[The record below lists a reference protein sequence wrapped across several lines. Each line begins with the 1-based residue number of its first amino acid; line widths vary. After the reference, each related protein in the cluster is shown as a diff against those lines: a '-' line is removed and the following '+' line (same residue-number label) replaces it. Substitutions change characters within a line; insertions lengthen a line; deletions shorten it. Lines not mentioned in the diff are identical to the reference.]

1 MSIFDK
7 LKWIEHDKVDKAY
20 NIAIDK
26 CSHELKTKLDE
37 IKKIPNIVNEYSEM
51 NKCDT
56 ISIELF
62 NQLFDKIL
70 TILGDK

>member
-26 CSHELKTKLDE
+26 CSHELQTKLDE
-37 IKKIPNIVNEYSEM
+37 IRKLKRNRADYLTSSE
-51 NKCDT
+51 DV
-56 ISIELF
+56 IEKYDSNNL
-62 NQLFDKIL
+62 LIDKIL

>member
-7 LKWIEHDKVDKAY
+7 LKWIEHDNVDKSY
-20 NIAIDK
+20 NIAIGN
-26 CSHELKTKLDE
+26 CSHKLQTKLDE